1 MVNTSDYARL
11 TKKQIKEMRD
21 TNKELKNING
31 GAAVSGSVI
40 SGVVRGV
47 NTFLD
52 LGRALGSSLRRLGN
66 GSICPI

>member
-1 MVNTSDYARL
+1 MKL
-11 TKKQIKEMRD
+11 

-52 LGRALGSSLRRLGN
+52 LGRTLGSSLRRLGN

>member
-1 MVNTSDYARL
+1 MRL
-11 TKKQIKEMRD
+11 

-40 SGVVRGV
+40 AGVVRGV